1 MENLDNKTII
11 GGALGILGGI
21 AGTLIAQYAFKK
33 RKESIDRQQKQ
44 SKPYYNKSKNKILI
58 LIRIPILQTKKILI
72 RKLELIPKVI
82 KIKTSNPHIKII
94 TQINNR
100 DYYEYNST

>member
-1 MENLDNKTII
+1 MIYMENLDNKTII

-44 SKPYYNKSKNKILI
+44 SKPYYNKKQKQNANPNSNNTNQENTNKEAGADNKGNKNQNQQPAQK
-58 LIRIPILQTKKILI
+58 
-72 RKLELIPKVI
+72 
-82 KIKTSNPHIKII
+82 
-94 TQINNR
+94 NN
-100 DYYEYNST
+100 NSDK

>member
-1 MENLDNKTII
+1 MIYMENLDNKTII

-44 SKPYYNKSKNKILI
+44 SKPYYNKKQKQNTNPNPNSNTNTTNQENTNKEAGADTKGNKNQNQQSAHK
-58 LIRIPILQTKKILI
+58 
-72 RKLELIPKVI
+72 
-82 KIKTSNPHIKII
+82 
-94 TQINNR
+94 NNNT
-100 DYYEYNST
+100 DK

>member
-33 RKESIDRQQKQ
+33 RKESIDHQQKQ
-44 SKPYYNKSKNKILI
+44 SKPYYNKKQKQNANPNSNFNSNNTNQENTNKEAGADNKGNKNQNQQPAQK
-58 LIRIPILQTKKILI
+58 
-72 RKLELIPKVI
+72 
-82 KIKTSNPHIKII
+82 
-94 TQINNR
+94 NN
-100 DYYEYNST
+100 NSDK

>member
-1 MENLDNKTII
+1 MIYMENLDNKTII

-44 SKPYYNKSKNKILI
+44 SKPYYNKKQKQNTNPNPNTNTTNQENTNKEAGADNKGNKNQNQQSAHK
-58 LIRIPILQTKKILI
+58 
-72 RKLELIPKVI
+72 
-82 KIKTSNPHIKII
+82 
-94 TQINNR
+94 NNNT
-100 DYYEYNST
+100 DK

>member
-44 SKPYYNKSKNKILI
+44 SKPYYNKKQKQNTNTNPNTNTTNQENTNKEAGADNKGNKNQNQQSAHK
-58 LIRIPILQTKKILI
+58 
-72 RKLELIPKVI
+72 
-82 KIKTSNPHIKII
+82 
-94 TQINNR
+94 NNNT
-100 DYYEYNST
+100 DK

>member
-44 SKPYYNKSKNKILI
+44 SKPYYNKKQKQNTNPNPNTNNTNQENTNKEAGSDTKGNKNQNQQSAHK
-58 LIRIPILQTKKILI
+58 
-72 RKLELIPKVI
+72 
-82 KIKTSNPHIKII
+82 
-94 TQINNR
+94 NNNT
-100 DYYEYNST
+100 DK

>member
-44 SKPYYNKSKNKILI
+44 SKPYYNKKQKQNTNTNPNPNTNNTNQENTNKEAGSDTKGNKNQNQQSAHK
-58 LIRIPILQTKKILI
+58 
-72 RKLELIPKVI
+72 
-82 KIKTSNPHIKII
+82 
-94 TQINNR
+94 NNNT
-100 DYYEYNST
+100 DK

>member
-1 MENLDNKTII
+1 MIYMENLDNKTII

-44 SKPYYNKSKNKILI
+44 SKPYYNKKQKQNTNPNPNSNTNTTNQENTNKEAGSDTKGNKNQNQQSAHK
-58 LIRIPILQTKKILI
+58 
-72 RKLELIPKVI
+72 
-82 KIKTSNPHIKII
+82 
-94 TQINNR
+94 NNNT
-100 DYYEYNST
+100 DK

>member
-1 MENLDNKTII
+1 MIYMENLDNKTII

-44 SKPYYNKSKNKILI
+44 SKPYYNKKQKQNANPNSNFNSNNTNQENTNKEAGADNKGNKNQNQQPAQK
-58 LIRIPILQTKKILI
+58 
-72 RKLELIPKVI
+72 
-82 KIKTSNPHIKII
+82 
-94 TQINNR
+94 NN
-100 DYYEYNST
+100 NSDK

>member
-1 MENLDNKTII
+1 MIYMENLDNKTII

-44 SKPYYNKSKNKILI
+44 SKPYYNKKQKQNTNTNPNPNTNTTNQENTNKEAGADIKGNKNQNQQSAHK
-58 LIRIPILQTKKILI
+58 
-72 RKLELIPKVI
+72 
-82 KIKTSNPHIKII
+82 
-94 TQINNR
+94 NNNT
-100 DYYEYNST
+100 DK

>member
-1 MENLDNKTII
+1 MIYMENLDNKTII

-44 SKPYYNKSKNKILI
+44 SKPYYNKKQKQNTN
-58 LIRIPILQTKKILI
+58 PNPNPNTNNTNQENTTKKAGADT
-72 RKLELIPKVI
+72 KGNKNQNQQSAH
-82 KIKTSNPHIKII
+82 K
-94 TQINNR
+94 NNNT
-100 DYYEYNST
+100 DK

>member
-1 MENLDNKTII
+1 MIYMENLDNKTII

-44 SKPYYNKSKNKILI
+44 SKPYYNKKQKQNTNPNPNTNNTNQENTNKEAGADTKGNKNQNQQSAHK
-58 LIRIPILQTKKILI
+58 
-72 RKLELIPKVI
+72 
-82 KIKTSNPHIKII
+82 
-94 TQINNR
+94 NNNT
-100 DYYEYNST
+100 DK

>member
-1 MENLDNKTII
+1 MIYMENLDNKTII

-44 SKPYYNKSKNKILI
+44 SKPYYNKKQKQNANPNSNSNSNNTNQENTNKEAGADNKSNKNQNQQPAQK
-58 LIRIPILQTKKILI
+58 
-72 RKLELIPKVI
+72 
-82 KIKTSNPHIKII
+82 
-94 TQINNR
+94 NN
-100 DYYEYNST
+100 NSDK

>member
-1 MENLDNKTII
+1 MIYMENLDNKTII

-44 SKPYYNKSKNKILI
+44 SKPYYNKKQKQNTNTNPNTNTTNQENTNKEAGSDTKGNKNQNQQSAHK
-58 LIRIPILQTKKILI
+58 
-72 RKLELIPKVI
+72 
-82 KIKTSNPHIKII
+82 
-94 TQINNR
+94 NNNT
-100 DYYEYNST
+100 DK

>member
-1 MENLDNKTII
+1 MIDMENLDNKTII

-44 SKPYYNKSKNKILI
+44 FKPYYNKKQKQNANPNSNSNSNNTNQENTNKEAGADNKGNKNQNQQPAQK
-58 LIRIPILQTKKILI
+58 
-72 RKLELIPKVI
+72 
-82 KIKTSNPHIKII
+82 
-94 TQINNR
+94 NN
-100 DYYEYNST
+100 NSDK

>member
-1 MENLDNKTII
+1 MIYMENLDNKTII

-44 SKPYYNKSKNKILI
+44 SKPYYNKKQKQNTNPNPNPNTNNTNQENTTKEAGSDTKGNKNQNQQSAHK
-58 LIRIPILQTKKILI
+58 
-72 RKLELIPKVI
+72 
-82 KIKTSNPHIKII
+82 
-94 TQINNR
+94 NNNT
-100 DYYEYNST
+100 DK

>member
-1 MENLDNKTII
+1 MIYMENLDNKTII

-44 SKPYYNKSKNKILI
+44 SKPYYNKKQKQNANPNSNSNSNNTNQENTNKEAGADNKGNKNQNQQPAQK
-58 LIRIPILQTKKILI
+58 
-72 RKLELIPKVI
+72 
-82 KIKTSNPHIKII
+82 
-94 TQINNR
+94 NN
-100 DYYEYNST
+100 NSDK

>member
-1 MENLDNKTII
+1 MIYMENLDNKTII

-44 SKPYYNKSKNKILI
+44 SKPYYNKKQKQNTNTNPNTNTTNQENTTKEAGSDNKGNKNQNQQSAHK
-58 LIRIPILQTKKILI
+58 
-72 RKLELIPKVI
+72 
-82 KIKTSNPHIKII
+82 
-94 TQINNR
+94 NNNT
-100 DYYEYNST
+100 DK

>member
-1 MENLDNKTII
+1 MIYMENLDNKTII

-44 SKPYYNKSKNKILI
+44 SKPYYNKKQKQNTNTNPNTNTTNQENTNKEAGADTKGNKNQNQQSAHK
-58 LIRIPILQTKKILI
+58 
-72 RKLELIPKVI
+72 
-82 KIKTSNPHIKII
+82 
-94 TQINNR
+94 NNNT
-100 DYYEYNST
+100 DK

>member
-44 SKPYYNKSKNKILI
+44 SKPYYNKKQKQNTNPNPNPNTNNTNQENTTKEAGSDNKGNKNQNQQSAHK
-58 LIRIPILQTKKILI
+58 
-72 RKLELIPKVI
+72 
-82 KIKTSNPHIKII
+82 
-94 TQINNR
+94 NNNT
-100 DYYEYNST
+100 DK

>member
-1 MENLDNKTII
+1 MIYMENLDNKTII

-44 SKPYYNKSKNKILI
+44 SKPYYNKKQKQNTNPNPNTNNTNQENTTKETGSDNKGNKNQNQQSAHK
-58 LIRIPILQTKKILI
+58 
-72 RKLELIPKVI
+72 
-82 KIKTSNPHIKII
+82 
-94 TQINNR
+94 NNNT
-100 DYYEYNST
+100 DK

>member
-1 MENLDNKTII
+1 MIYMENLDNKTII

-44 SKPYYNKSKNKILI
+44 SKPYYNKKQKQNTNPNPNTTTNTNTTNQENTNKEAGADNKGNKNQNQQSAHK
-58 LIRIPILQTKKILI
+58 
-72 RKLELIPKVI
+72 
-82 KIKTSNPHIKII
+82 
-94 TQINNR
+94 NNNT
-100 DYYEYNST
+100 DK

>member
-44 SKPYYNKSKNKILI
+44 SKPYYNKKQKQNTNKEAGADIKGNKNQNQQSAHK
-58 LIRIPILQTKKILI
+58 
-72 RKLELIPKVI
+72 
-82 KIKTSNPHIKII
+82 
-94 TQINNR
+94 NNNT
-100 DYYEYNST
+100 DK

>member
-44 SKPYYNKSKNKILI
+44 SKPYYNKKQKQNANPNSNSNSNNTNQENTNKEAGANNKGNKNQNQQPAQK
-58 LIRIPILQTKKILI
+58 
-72 RKLELIPKVI
+72 
-82 KIKTSNPHIKII
+82 
-94 TQINNR
+94 NN
-100 DYYEYNST
+100 NSDK

>member
-1 MENLDNKTII
+1 MIYMENLDNKTII

-44 SKPYYNKSKNKILI
+44 SKPYYNKKQKQNTNPNPNTNNTNQENTNKEAGSDTKGNKNQNQQSAHK
-58 LIRIPILQTKKILI
+58 
-72 RKLELIPKVI
+72 
-82 KIKTSNPHIKII
+82 
-94 TQINNR
+94 NNNT
-100 DYYEYNST
+100 DK

>member
-1 MENLDNKTII
+1 MIYMENLDNKTII

-44 SKPYYNKSKNKILI
+44 SKPYYNKKQKQNTNPNPNTNNTNQENTNKEAGSDTKGNKNQNQQSTHK
-58 LIRIPILQTKKILI
+58 
-72 RKLELIPKVI
+72 
-82 KIKTSNPHIKII
+82 
-94 TQINNR
+94 NNNT
-100 DYYEYNST
+100 DK

>member
-44 SKPYYNKSKNKILI
+44 SKPYYNKKQKQNTNTNPNPNTNTTNQENTNKEAGADIKGNKNQNQQSAHK
-58 LIRIPILQTKKILI
+58 
-72 RKLELIPKVI
+72 
-82 KIKTSNPHIKII
+82 
-94 TQINNR
+94 NNNT
-100 DYYEYNST
+100 DK

>member
-44 SKPYYNKSKNKILI
+44 SKPYYNKKQKQNTNPNPNSNTNTTNQENTNKEAGADTKGNKNQNQQSAHK
-58 LIRIPILQTKKILI
+58 
-72 RKLELIPKVI
+72 
-82 KIKTSNPHIKII
+82 
-94 TQINNR
+94 NNNT
-100 DYYEYNST
+100 DK

>member
-44 SKPYYNKSKNKILI
+44 SKPYYNKKQKQNTNPNPNTNNTNQENTTKETGSDNKGNKNQNQQSAHK
-58 LIRIPILQTKKILI
+58 
-72 RKLELIPKVI
+72 
-82 KIKTSNPHIKII
+82 
-94 TQINNR
+94 NNNT
-100 DYYEYNST
+100 DK

>member
-44 SKPYYNKSKNKILI
+44 SKPYYNKKQKQNTNPNPNTTTNTNTTNQENTNKEAGADNKGNKNQNQQSAHK
-58 LIRIPILQTKKILI
+58 
-72 RKLELIPKVI
+72 
-82 KIKTSNPHIKII
+82 
-94 TQINNR
+94 NNNT
-100 DYYEYNST
+100 DK

>member
-44 SKPYYNKSKNKILI
+44 SKPYYNKKQKQNTNPNPNTNTNNTNQENTTKEAGSDNKGNKNQNQQSAHK
-58 LIRIPILQTKKILI
+58 
-72 RKLELIPKVI
+72 
-82 KIKTSNPHIKII
+82 
-94 TQINNR
+94 NNNT
-100 DYYEYNST
+100 DK

>member
-44 SKPYYNKSKNKILI
+44 SKPYYNKKQKQNANPNSNFNSNNTNQENTNKEAGADNKGNKNQNQQ
-58 LIRIPILQTKKILI
+58 P
-72 RKLELIPKVI
+72 
-82 KIKTSNPHIKII
+82 
-94 TQINNR
+94 TQKNN
-100 DYYEYNST
+100 NSDK

>member
-1 MENLDNKTII
+1 MIYMENLDNKTII

-44 SKPYYNKSKNKILI
+44 SKPYYNKKQKQNTNPNPNPNTNNTNQENTTKEAGSDNKGNKNQNQQSAHK
-58 LIRIPILQTKKILI
+58 
-72 RKLELIPKVI
+72 
-82 KIKTSNPHIKII
+82 
-94 TQINNR
+94 NNNT
-100 DYYEYNST
+100 DK

>member
-1 MENLDNKTII
+1 MIYMENLDNKTII

-44 SKPYYNKSKNKILI
+44 SKPYYNKKQKQNTNTNTNTTNQENTNKEAGTDNKGNKNQNQQSAHK
-58 LIRIPILQTKKILI
+58 
-72 RKLELIPKVI
+72 
-82 KIKTSNPHIKII
+82 
-94 TQINNR
+94 NNNT
-100 DYYEYNST
+100 DK

>member
-1 MENLDNKTII
+1 MIYMENLDNKTII

-44 SKPYYNKSKNKILI
+44 SKPYYNKKQKQNTNPNPNSNTNTTNQKNTNKEAGAD
-58 LIRIPILQTKKILI
+58 TKGNKNQNQQSAH
-72 RKLELIPKVI
+72 K
-82 KIKTSNPHIKII
+82 
-94 TQINNR
+94 NNNT
-100 DYYEYNST
+100 DK

>member
-1 MENLDNKTII
+1 MENLGNKTII

-44 SKPYYNKSKNKILI
+44 SKPYYNKKQKQNTNTNPNTNTTNQENTNKEAGADTKGNKNQNQQSAHK
-58 LIRIPILQTKKILI
+58 
-72 RKLELIPKVI
+72 
-82 KIKTSNPHIKII
+82 
-94 TQINNR
+94 NNNT
-100 DYYEYNST
+100 DK

>member
-44 SKPYYNKSKNKILI
+44 SKPYYNKKQKQNTNTNPNPNTNTTNQENTNKEAGADTKGNKNQNQQSAHK
-58 LIRIPILQTKKILI
+58 
-72 RKLELIPKVI
+72 
-82 KIKTSNPHIKII
+82 
-94 TQINNR
+94 NNNT
-100 DYYEYNST
+100 DK

>member
-44 SKPYYNKSKNKILI
+44 SKPYYNKKQKQNTNPNPNSNTNTTNQENTNKEAGSDTKGNKNQNQQSAHK
-58 LIRIPILQTKKILI
+58 
-72 RKLELIPKVI
+72 
-82 KIKTSNPHIKII
+82 
-94 TQINNR
+94 NNNT
-100 DYYEYNST
+100 DK